1 MKLNK
6 EKFLKTELG
15 TNLIECITAWDKALE
30 TTSCHGGCSTFT
42 DEYRRARETE
52 SWCQAQWEVYQ
63 IMLKQF
69 YNVEYHFSR
78 TDDFC
83 GIVVDIECTDIL
95 FKAERKGSN
104 K

>member
-15 TNLIECITAWDKALE
+15 QNLKELVTSWDKALN
-30 TTSCHGGCSTFT
+30 TISCRSGCSTFT
-42 DEYRRARETE
+42 DEYRRASETE
-52 SWCQAQWEVYQ
+52 KWCQAQWKVYQ

-83 GIVVDIECTDIL
+83 GIVTDIEYTDIL
-95 FKAERKGSN
+95 FKVERKGSN